1 MKKFDEIDDPRRA
14 ILLRALAGGLLGSA
28 WIDAPFAADLLGGRP
43 TKLPPGQSIYRISG
57 KVLVNGQVA
66 AADTRI
72 AANDVVETA
81 PGSEIIFVV
90 GANAMLVRG
99 DSRVAL
105 KASTAAA
112 PLAAIEVLK
121 GKVLTVF
128 GPGEPR
134 RIATSTATIGIR
146 GTGVYLEADPQQTY
160 FCTCYGAADVA
171 ASKDPLSTD
180 TVVSAH
186 HDKPLYI
193 LADAQ
198 PGRSIRAAPFVNHTD
213 QELLLIETLVGR
225 TPPFIFPGSQY
236 NTPRSNTRYK

>member
-1 MKKFDEIDDPRRA
+1 MKKFNETDDPRRA
-14 ILLRALAGGLLGSA
+14 LLLQALAAGLLGGA
-28 WIDAPFAADLLGGRP
+28 WFDSPLAADLLGGRP
-43 TKLPPGQSIYRISG
+43 AKLPPGQSIYRVSG
-57 KVLVNGQVA
+57 KVLVNGQAA
-66 AADTRI
+66 AADTPI
-72 AANDVVETA
+72 AATDIVETA

-105 KASTAAA
+105 KATGPAAA
-112 PLAAIEVLK
+112 LAAIEVLK

-128 GPGEPR
+128 GSGEPR
-134 RIATSTATIGIR
+134 RIVTSTATIRIR

-160 FCTCYGAADVA
+160 FCTCYGEADVA
-171 ASKDPLSTD
+171 ANKDPTSTE
-180 TVVSAH
+180 TVVATH

-193 LADAQ
+193 LAVAQ
-198 PGRSIRAAPFVNHTD
+198 PGRGIRAAPFVNHND

-236 NTPRSNTRYK
+236 NTPRSNARYK